1 MASHDPRIDAYIERA
16 APFAQDLLRHW
27 RATVHAHCPDVVET
41 IKWGF
46 PNFVYRNK
54 ILSGMAAF
62 KAHCSIGFWHGE
74 AALGEGKGKDGA
86 MGDYGRLTS
95 LKDLPPKSEQ
105 KAAILRAMK
114 LIEGGVK
121 ARPAEKS
128 TPKPPPEAPADLIAA
143 WIATPPRARPST
155 ASRPASAATTSI
167 GSSRPRSPRR
177 ASAASRRRSSGWPRA
192 SAGTGS
198 TRTAE
203 GARRRLRRGAARS
216 APRRSR
222 GSMTASG
229 VASALAAE
237 SS

>member
-143 WIATPPRARPST
+143 LDRNAAARQTFDGFPPGQRRDYIDWIVEAKKPETRE
-155 ASRPASAATTSI
+155 
-167 GSSRPRSPRR
+167 RR
-177 ASAASRRRSSGWPRA
+177 IAQAVEWL
-192 SAGTGS
+192 
-198 TRTAE
+198 AE
-203 GARRRLRRGAARS
+203 GKRRNWKY
-216 APRRSR
+216 
-222 GSMTASG
+222 
-229 VASALAAE
+229 E
-237 SS
+237 NC